1 MIKTKRY
8 NVVLQHIRAAH
19 KYDENIENIENN
31 QYSNY
36 FFSFHIIMHFEIW
49 TIPKVRRSKF

>member
-8 NVVLQHIRAAH
+8 NVVLKHIIAAY

-36 FFSFHIIMHFEIW
+36 FF
-49 TIPKVRRSKF
+49 